1 MKTITARDLARG
13 VIELVSLPEI
23 FIQVNAMV
31 DNPKYSAKDIGTV
44 IEDDPGVSARL
55 LKLVN
60 SPFYGFPSR
69 IDTISRAVTIIGTRE
84 LRDIVLATSVIRT
97 FKGLPNDLVTMDDFW
112 RHSILCGIA
121 ARLLATYKGL
131 HQAEHFFVAG
141 LLHDLGSLI
150 IYKKLPEPAREV
162 LLRTRHSNEVLYQV
176 EQELLG
182 FDHAEVGL
190 ELVRAWKLPSTL
202 IESVGYHHA
211 PENAQDHP
219 LEASVAHVA
228 DLIVTAL
235 ELGRNGPIPPLS
247 AEAAM
252 QIDLSPEM
260 VDTVASGAL
269 QQIQAVYNSLFS
281 APSPRPV
288 QR

>member
-1 MKTITARDLARG
+1 MNTITARDLARG

-121 ARLLATYKGL
+121 ARLLAAYKGL
-131 HQAEHFFVAG
+131 NQAEHFFVAG

-150 IYKKLPEPAREV
+150 IYKKLPELAREV

-182 FDHAEVGL
+182 FDHADVGL

-219 LEASVAHVA
+219 LEASVVHVA

-235 ELGRNGPIPPLS
+235 DLGKNGPVPPLS
-247 AEAAM
+247 AEAAR
-252 QIDLSPEM
+252 QIDLGPEM
-260 VDTVASGAL
+260 VDAVASGTL

-281 APSPRPV
+281 APAPR
-288 QR
+288 RARR